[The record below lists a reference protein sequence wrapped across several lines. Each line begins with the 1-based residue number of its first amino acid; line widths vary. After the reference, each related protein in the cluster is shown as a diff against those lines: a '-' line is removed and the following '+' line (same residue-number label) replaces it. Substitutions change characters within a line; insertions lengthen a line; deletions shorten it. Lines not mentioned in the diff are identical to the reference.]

1 MTMREFTRRSFA
13 KQNSGWVRSFGFVLA
28 LLALLGLAVL
38 TACSGSPTRPTPDCN
53 DPRATNYGQPGE
65 CKFVDSIKITNIN
78 TPIGVGPGG
87 TIKCGQNVGVTV
99 TYTLSQFYPAIPDG
113 LLWAGAG
120 LSKDGIRSFEGV
132 SEGARTL
139 TGTVTTR
146 IGISNC
152 SSPIETGYIIGT
164 LEQTDSYSRNTIHA
178 IDVVPYLLKW
188 QP

>member
-1 MTMREFTRRSFA
+1 MSYR
-13 KQNSGWVRSFGFVLA
+13 KIVRSFGFMLA
-28 LLALLGLAVL
+28 LSTLLGLMAL
-38 TACSGSPTRPTPDCN
+38 AACNGGSPTAPSKCN
-53 DPRATNYGQPGE
+53 DSRATNYGQPGE

-78 TPIGVGPGG
+78 PPVGVSASG

-113 LLWAGAG
+113 SLMVGAS
-120 LSKDGIRSFEGV
+120 LSKDGIQTFGGGGEGI
-132 SEGARTL
+132 RTL
-139 TGTVTTR
+139 TGTVTTM

-152 SSPIETGYIIGT
+152 NSPIETGYIIGT
-164 LEQTDSYSRNTIHA
+164 LMQSDSYSRQTIHA